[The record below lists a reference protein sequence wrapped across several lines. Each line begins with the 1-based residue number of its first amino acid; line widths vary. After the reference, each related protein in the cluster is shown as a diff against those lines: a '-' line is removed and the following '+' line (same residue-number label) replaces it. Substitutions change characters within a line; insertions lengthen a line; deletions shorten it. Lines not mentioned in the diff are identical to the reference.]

1 MQIKQ
6 ILVPTDFSE
15 NAQHALDYAV
25 VLAKQCS
32 AKLHLLHTPV
42 VPTYL
47 LMDLSYSPGPEA
59 VTRILN
65 ESQDSLDAQAKG
77 VAESGVEYYTA
88 IREGTVHEVIRDYAK
103 EHDVD
108 LVVLGTHGRTGV
120 SKLMYGSVT
129 ERVIKTVH
137 TPIIVVPPGGHERP
151 PTSIAIAYDFSGPS
165 KRAAAVAS
173 AIHDVFGGPL
183 HLVHCYL
190 DVWGEYT
197 DRGAVVGE
205 AAEKR
210 REALRLGLQEMLESD
225 AEALFPADAPSVQT
239 HLVTGDP
246 AEGILEVAKDTGAT
260 LVCAGTTGK
269 SGIERLLI
277 GSVARRLL
285 HDSPVPLLLTHDDA
299 PS

>member
-15 NAQHALDYAV
+15 NAQHAVTYAIE
-25 VLAKQCS
+25 LAKQCS
-32 AKLHLLHTPV
+32 AKIHLLHIPV
-42 VPTYL
+42 IPTYL

-65 ESQDSLDAQAKG
+65 ESQDALDEQAQAL
-77 VAESGVEYYTA
+77 AASGVEHFTA

-108 LVVLGTHGRTGV
+108 LVIVGTHGRTGV

-137 TPIIVVPPGGHERP
+137 TPIIVIPPEGGMMP
-151 PTSIAIAYDFSGPS
+151 SSIVMSFDFSAPS
-165 KRAAAVAS
+165 KRAAELAR
-173 AIHDVFGGPL
+173 AIHGVFHGPL
-183 HLVHCYL
+183 HMVHSYL

-197 DRGAVVGE
+197 DRGAIVGE

-210 REALRLGLQEMLESD
+210 REALHLGLGEMLQSEAKELFSID
-225 AEALFPADAPSVQT
+225 AQTIQT
-239 HLVTGDP
+239 HLVTGEP
-246 AEGILEVAKDTGAT
+246 AEGILRVADEVGAT
-260 LVCAGTTGK
+260 LICAGTTGK
-269 SGIERLLI
+269 SGIQRLLI

-285 HDSPVPLLLTHDDA
+285 HDSKLPLLLTHADG
-299 PS
+299 

>member
-1 MQIKQ
+1 MQINQ

-15 NAQHALDYAV
+15 NAELAVNYAIA
-25 VLAKQCS
+25 LAKQCS

-65 ESQDSLDAQAKG
+65 DAQEALDRQ
-77 VAESGVEYYTA
+77 AQTITAAGVEHFTA

-108 LVVLGTHGRTGV
+108 LVVVGTHGRTGV
-120 SKLMYGSVT
+120 SKLMYGSIT

-137 TPIIVVPPGGHERP
+137 TPIIIIPPEGGRIP
-151 PTSIAIAYDFSGPS
+151 SSIVIAYDFSAPA
-165 KRAAAVAS
+165 KHAAEVAR
-173 AIHDVFGGPL
+173 AIHGVSHGSL
-183 HLVHCYL
+183 HLVHSYL

-210 REALRLGLQEMLESD
+210 REALHLGLEGMLKDD
-225 AEALFPADAPSVQT
+225 AKELFSIDAQAIQT

-246 AEGILEVAKDTGAT
+246 ATGILKVADEVGAT
-260 LVCAGTTGK
+260 LICAGTTGK

-285 HDSPVPLLLTHDDA
+285 HDSEIPLLLTHDDR
-299 PS
+299 

>member
-1 MQIKQ
+1 MQINQ
-6 ILVPTDFSE
+6 ILVPTDFSD
-15 NAQHALDYAV
+15 NAQHAVDYAV
-25 VLAKQCS
+25 DLAKRCS

-65 ESQDSLDAQAKG
+65 DSQEALDAQAK
-77 VAESGVEYYTA
+77 AIADAGVELFTA

-108 LVVLGTHGRTGV
+108 LVVVGTHGRTGV

-137 TPIIVVPPGGHERP
+137 TPILVVPPGGHEKP
-151 PTSIAIAYDFSGPS
+151 PTSIVISYDFSGPS
-165 KRAAAVAS
+165 KRAAEVAR
-173 AIHDVFGGPL
+173 AIHGVFGGSL
-183 HLVHCYL
+183 HLVHSYL

-210 REALRLGLQEMLESD
+210 REALRLGLQEMLE
-225 AEALFPADAPSVQT
+225 ADSKEIFSMDPQSVQT

-246 AEGILEVAKDTGAT
+246 AGGILQVAEDVDAT

-285 HDSPVPLLLTHDDA
+285 HESQVPLLLTHEGR
-299 PS
+299 

>member
-1 MQIKQ
+1 MQINQ
-6 ILVPTDFSE
+6 ILVPTDFSD
-15 NAQHALDYAV
+15 NAQHAVDYAV
-25 VLAKQCS
+25 DLAKRCS

-65 ESQDSLDAQAKG
+65 DSQEALDAQAK
-77 VAESGVEYYTA
+77 AIADAGVELFTA

-108 LVVLGTHGRTGV
+108 LVVVGTHGRTGV

-137 TPIIVVPPGGHERP
+137 TPILVVPPGGHEKP
-151 PTSIAIAYDFSGPS
+151 PTSIVISYDFSGPS
-165 KRAAAVAS
+165 KRAAEVAR
-173 AIHDVFGGPL
+173 AIHGVFGGSL
-183 HLVHCYL
+183 HLVHSYL

-210 REALRLGLQEMLESD
+210 REALRLGLQEMLE
-225 AEALFPADAPSVQT
+225 ADSKEIFSMDPQSVQT

-246 AEGILEVAKDTGAT
+246 AGGILQVAEDVDAT

-285 HDSPVPLLLTHDDA
+285 HESRVPLLLTHEGR
-299 PS
+299 

>member
-1 MQIKQ
+1 MQINQ

-15 NAQHALDYAV
+15 NAQHALNYAV
-25 VLAKQCS
+25 ALAKQCS
-32 AKLHLLHTPV
+32 AKLHLLHIPV
-42 VPTYL
+42 IPTYL

-65 ESQDSLDAQAKG
+65 ESQDALDEQSQA
-77 VAESGVEYYTA
+77 VAGVEHFTA

-108 LVVLGTHGRTGV
+108 LVIVGTHGRTGV

-137 TPIIVVPPGGHERP
+137 TPIVVVPPEGGVTP
-151 PTSIAIAYDFSGPS
+151 SSIVMSFDFSAPS
-165 KRAAAVAS
+165 KRAAEVAR
-173 AIHDVFGGPL
+173 AIHGVFHGPL

-210 REALRLGLQEMLESD
+210 REALHLGLEEMLH
-225 AEALFPADAPSVQT
+225 AEANELFSIDAQTIQT

-246 AEGILEVAKDTGAT
+246 AEGILRVADEVGAT
-260 LVCAGTTGK
+260 LICAGTTGK

-285 HDSPVPLLLTHDDA
+285 HDSKVPLLLTHGDG
-299 PS
+299 

>member
-1 MQIKQ
+1 MKINQ

-15 NAQHALDYAV
+15 NATSAMDYAV
-25 VLAKQCS
+25 ALAKQCS
-32 AKLHLLHTPV
+32 ATLHLLHTPV

-65 ESQDSLDAQAKG
+65 DSQEALDAQAKQLSEAG
-77 VAESGVEYYTA
+77 IEHFTA
-88 IREGTVHEVIRDYAK
+88 IREGTAHEVIGAYAK
-103 EHDVD
+103 EHDID
-108 LVVLGTHGRTGV
+108 LVIMGTHGRTGV
-120 SKLMYGSVT
+120 VKLMYGSVT
-129 ERVIKTVH
+129 ERVVKTVH
-137 TPIIVVPPGGHERP
+137 TPIIVVPPGAEEAPR
-151 PTSIAIAYDFSGPS
+151 SIVICYDFSGPA
-165 KRAAAVAS
+165 KRAAEVAG
-173 AIHDVFGGPL
+173 ALHEVFGGPL
-183 HLVHCYL
+183 HLVHSYL

-210 REALRLGLQEMLESD
+210 REALRLGLNEMLDKDAETLFPTD
-225 AEALFPADAPSVQT
+225 AEATEV

-246 AEGILEVAKDTGAT
+246 AESILRVANDVGAT
-260 LVCAGTTGK
+260 LICAGTTGK

-285 HDSPVPLLLTHDDA
+285 HDSKVPLLLTHDD
-299 PS
+299 

>member
-15 NAQHALDYAV
+15 NAQHAVEYAID
-25 VLAKQCS
+25 LAKHCS

-42 VPTYL
+42 IPTYL

-65 ESQDSLDAQAKG
+65 DAQDALDAQAKAIAG
-77 VAESGVEYYTA
+77 AGVEHFTA

-108 LVVLGTHGRTGV
+108 LVIVGTHGRTGV

-137 TPIIVVPPGGHERP
+137 TPIIVVPPRGGKA
-151 PTSIAIAYDFSGPS
+151 PTTVVVSYDFSAPA
-165 KRAAAVAS
+165 KRAAEVAQ
-173 AIHDVFGGPL
+173 AIHCAEPGPL
-183 HLVHCYL
+183 HLVHSYL

-210 REALRLGLQEMLESD
+210 REALRLGLQDMLEAD
-225 AEALFPADAPSVQT
+225 AKELFPDDAKDVQT

-246 AEGILEVAKDTGAT
+246 AEGILQVADDVGAT
-260 LVCAGTTGK
+260 LICAGTTGK

-299 PS
+299 P

>member
-25 VLAKQCS
+25 ALAKECS
-32 AKLHLLHTPV
+32 ATIHLLHTPV

-65 ESQDSLDAQAKG
+65 DSQDSLDAQAKEVAAAG
-77 VAESGVEYYTA
+77 VQLFTA

-108 LVVLGTHGRTGV
+108 LVVVGTHGRSGV

-137 TPIIVVPPGGHERP
+137 TPIIVVPPGIDAKP
-151 PTSIAIAYDFSGPS
+151 PTAIAVAYDFSGPS
-165 KRAAAVAS
+165 KRAAGIAQ
-173 AIHDVFGGPL
+173 AIHCVEPGPL
-183 HLVHCYL
+183 HIVHSYL

-210 REALRLGLQEMLESD
+210 REALRLGLQDMLEADAKELFPDD
-225 AEALFPADAPSVQT
+225 AESVQT

-246 AEGILEVAKDTGAT
+246 AAGILKVAEDVGGT
-260 LVCAGTTGK
+260 LICAGTTGK

-285 HDSPVPLLLTHDDA
+285 HDSKVPLLLTHDDS
-299 PS
+299 P